1 MSGRKMT
8 NFGPSKLLLG
18 VEEEEV
24 LVPPWA
30 GAGAKR
36 KGGGRV
42 GALGGEEVF
51 LGCVRQSDRPSVRP
65 SVPAAVRLSTLSRH
79 RVGQTM
85 KIEVK

>member
-18 VEEEEV
+18 VEE
-24 LVPPWA
+24 
-30 GAGAKR
+30 
-36 KGGGRV
+36 GGGACSAVGRSRSEEKGRRAGV

-51 LGCVRQSDRPSVRP
+51 LGCVRQSVRP

-85 KIEVK
+85 KKEVK